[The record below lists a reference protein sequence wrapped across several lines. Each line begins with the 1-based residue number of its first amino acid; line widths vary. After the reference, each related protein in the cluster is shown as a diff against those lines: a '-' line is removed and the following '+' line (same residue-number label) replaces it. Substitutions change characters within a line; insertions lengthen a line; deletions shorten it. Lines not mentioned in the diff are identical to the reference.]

1 MRHSESSALHEVGR
15 WTAVL
20 SVRADPWSSPDEH
33 PFTPLERL
41 PQPVITP
48 QTYPSLLY
56 RPAASHPSVN
66 VNKRIYKFYV
76 GEIVPGICPGGSKR
90 SQRLQQSGGNEP
102 ADDGN
107 YGSAATRDIE
117 VLQALSRRIHF
128 GTPIRGA
135 YEEPCVDA

>member
-1 MRHSESSALHEVGR
+1 M
-15 WTAVL
+15 
-20 SVRADPWSSPDEH
+20 
-33 PFTPLERL
+33 
-41 PQPVITP
+41 ITP

-76 GEIVPGICPGGSKR
+76 DEIVPGICPGGSKR
-90 SQRLQQSGGNEP
+90 SQRLQQSGGSEP

-128 GTPIRGA
+128 GTSLQQMW
-135 YEEPCVDA
+135 D